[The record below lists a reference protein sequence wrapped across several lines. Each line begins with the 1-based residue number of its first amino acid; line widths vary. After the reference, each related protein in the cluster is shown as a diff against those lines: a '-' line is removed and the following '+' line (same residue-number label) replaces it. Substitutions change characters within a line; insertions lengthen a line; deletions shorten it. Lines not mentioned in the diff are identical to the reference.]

1 MKLVASEPEQ
11 EFGCIWVSYRFNL
24 MTFGSIMT
32 CVVTEKYQKNA
43 FHLLDL
49 NVKIVRVTAT

>member
-24 MTFGSIMT
+24 MTFDSIMT
-32 CVVTEKYQKNA
+32 CVVTEKYQK
-43 FHLLDL
+43 
-49 NVKIVRVTAT
+49 KATWQ